1 MRFTTQPRL
10 LSAIKAD
17 PSILLGGNERGY
29 NERADVVVAAADGT
43 NLNEMWAEIQR
54 TLQMYNDWRDTL
66 LGRLTFPTN
75 GAIDLVGVPSLVDF
89 EDASEYGQPVSIRG
103 AAKRNRG
110 YTFKFYDLAVRYTWM
125 FLAEADRAQLQG
137 LNNQALEADNR
148 LIFNR
153 VMNCVFDPTNLVGV
167 ADSNIPVN
175 VYKFY
180 NADGE
185 VPPTWKTI
193 THAGSHTHYLTSGN
207 VLITSVNLDALIV
220 HLNHHGHSQNEGA
233 TQILLVNEQEGATIR
248 GYLRTGGAKYD
259 FIPGAGYG
267 GGVFLPVNGGLV
279 AAPGAAVPGEI
290 GTYGPLHIVE
300 ENYIPAGYVV
310 ALASGGP
317 FNLQNPIGFRE
328 HTNPVYRGLKVIPG
342 RERSYPLVDSF
353 YRRGFG
359 VGVRQRGAGVV
370 MQVTAG
376 AYTVPSQ
383 YV

>member
-1 MRFTTQPRL
+1 MRLYTQPRL
-10 LSAIKAD
+10 LAAVKD
-17 PSILLGGNERGY
+17 NPGILLGGNERGY

-43 NLNEMWAEIQR
+43 DLNQMWAEIQR

-66 LGRLTFPTN
+66 LGRLVFPTN
-75 GAIDLVGVPSLVDF
+75 GAIDTIGVPSLVDF

-110 YTFKFYDLAVRYTWM
+110 YTFKFYDIAVRYTWM
-125 FLAEADRAQLQG
+125 FLAEADRAQLEG
-137 LNNQALEADNR
+137 LNNQAMEADNR

-153 VMNCVFDPTNLVGV
+153 VMNCVFDPTNLIGV

-185 VPPTWKTI
+185 VPPAWKTY
-193 THAGSHTHYLTSGN
+193 THLGSHTHYLTSAN
-207 VLITSVNLDALIV
+207 TQVTSANLDAIIT

-233 TQILLVNEQEGATIR
+233 TQILMVNEQEGVFIR
-248 GYLRTGGAKYD
+248 AFLRTGGAKYD
-259 FIPGAGYG
+259 FIPSAGYG
-267 GGVFLPVNGGLV
+267 GGIFLPANGGLI
-279 AAPGAAVPGEI
+279 AAPQGTVPGQI

-300 ENYIPAGYVV
+300 ENYIPAGYLL

-317 FNLQNPIGFRE
+317 FNLQNPIGFRQ
-328 HTNPVYRGLKVIPG
+328 HNNPVYQGLKVIPG
-342 RERSYPLVDSF
+342 QERTYPLVDSF